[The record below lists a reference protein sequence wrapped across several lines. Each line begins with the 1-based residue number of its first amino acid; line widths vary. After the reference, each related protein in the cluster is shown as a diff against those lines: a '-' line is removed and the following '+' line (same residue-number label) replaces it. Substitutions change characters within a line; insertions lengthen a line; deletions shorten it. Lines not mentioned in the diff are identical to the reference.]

1 LDKLVPGPGINTLK
15 FVREVTRMKIYLDL
29 EELYN
34 TEVYEHKLAVILGRG
49 KRREKILAAF
59 PTEKEFRQASLEK
72 IAEILGIK
80 NKDSKLLQQLAEL
93 DETYQRLTEPKF
105 SEQLSNNSQAEVV
118 MCVDTEYLWSDLDS
132 IQYAVY
138 DGIEWELGVIITNSD
153 LAPAVSSEEGVAYL
167 QQLISEVRP
176 DIFVGHN
183 FNCDITVLEK
193 AGKQKLPRLQNYD
206 DTLQMVRNSN
216 LSNIIGGAS
225 LDKII
230 ECLFSGQTIGLFNA
244 YQDLGLFIEYGLKD
258 AIYPIYAREFFMTGE
273 LPGLTPELRINRI
286 KPEVVREQI
295 NFNSVRLKGAREW
308 QS

>member
-1 LDKLVPGPGINTLK
+1 
-15 FVREVTRMKIYLDL
+15 MKIYLDL

-59 PTEKEFRQASLEK
+59 PTEREFRQASMEE
-72 IAEILGIK
+72 IAEVLGIK

-93 DETYQRLTEPKF
+93 DQTYQRLTEPQF
-105 SEQLSNNSQAEVV
+105 SEQLSNNSQAEVI

-153 LAPAVSSEEGVAYL
+153 LAPAISSEAGVTYL
-167 QQLISEVRP
+167 QQLISDVNP

-193 AGKQKLPRLQNYD
+193 ASNRKLPRLQNYD

-216 LSNIIGGAS
+216 ISNIIGGAS

-230 ECLFSGQTIGLFNA
+230 ESLFSGQTVGLFNA
-244 YQDLGLFIEYGLKD
+244 YQDLELFIEYGLKD
-258 AIYPIYAREFFMTGE
+258 AIYPIYARKFFMTGE
-273 LPGLTPELRINRI
+273 LPSLAPNLRINKI
-286 KPEVVREQI
+286 KPASVREQI
-295 NFNSVRLKGAREW
+295 NFNAVQLKGAQEW
-308 QS
+308 QN